1 MDVRTRTKADQEN
14 TSRPTGN
21 SEYHD
26 GERLPRETFAMQIR
40 VASREDYQYCRKVMR
55 AASRNYS
62 FASLFF
68 PRAILPHVEALY
80 AFMRI
85 GDDRV
90 DVSHQGF
97 RSPQEAI
104 EDWENTYWKAFDI
117 GDSPHPVMRAY
128 LDTASEFGI
137 PAELMKPYFR
147 AMKDD
152 LSISRF
158 PSFNDLLHYMEGS
171 AMTVGRAMTHILGV
185 KEEQRFDEAIVAAD
199 SLSIGM
205 QLSNFWRDIGQDYRI
220 GRIYVPQE
228 DMQRF
233 SYSENDLAQGLNNS
247 RFNAMMEFEIERTE
261 QYYQHAQSGI
271 ELLSNGQWAVLSG
284 LEIYRSILDDIRRN
298 QYDVFTKRA
307 GSSTVRK
314 IIVALRSYILSR
326 NF

>member
-1 MDVRTRTKADQEN
+1 MDVRTQTQHDQEN
-14 TSRPTGN
+14 TSRPIGTSKPQGR
-21 SEYHD
+21 D
-26 GERLPRETFAMQIR
+26 RLHREPFDVQIR
-40 VASREDYQYCRKVMR
+40 VASRKDYRYCREVMR

-104 EDWENTYWKAFDI
+104 EDWEDAYWKAFDI

-128 LDTASEFGI
+128 LDTANEFRI

-158 PSFNDLLHYMEGS
+158 SSYDDLLYYMEGS

-185 KEEQRFDEAIVAAD
+185 KDEQRFDEAITAAD

-205 QLSNFWRDIGQDYRI
+205 QLSNFWRDIEQDYKI
-220 GRIYVPQE
+220 GRIYLPQE

-233 SYSENDLAQGLNNS
+233 SYSENDLAQGLHNS
-247 RFNAMMEFEIERTE
+247 RFKALMEFEIERTE
-261 QYYQHAQSGI
+261 EYYQHAHSGI

-284 LEIYRSILDDIRRN
+284 LGIYRSILDDIRRN

-307 GSSTVRK
+307 GSSTLQK
-314 IIVALRSYILSR
+314 IIVAIRSYIQSR